1 MIRAAGIDLGGTKS
15 EVQLFDEDWT
25 LVDRRRDGTP
35 RDYDALVAM
44 LADQVGWAQD
54 RAGRAIPVGI
64 GAAGLVDAQGNAFT
78 ANLAAMGRPLPA
90 DIVRA
95 AGHPVT
101 YVNDCRALAL
111 SEAVFGAG
119 RGHATVMSLIMG
131 TGVGGGVV
139 HDGQLRPGPAGTGGE
154 FGHMAVSGPGLL
166 THGLAVRDC
175 GCGRRG
181 CVESYVSGPGLAR
194 TAREIAGRDM
204 TPEEVAAAR
213 ATDPGAGRAWAAW
226 LDLAA
231 DLALALVQAVD
242 PDVIV
247 LGGGLSRI
255 DGLATEL
262 QQALA
267 RAQIPGFGVPP
278 IVVAEGGDASGA
290 RGAAL
295 AASPEVR
302 T

>member
-15 EVQLFDEDWT
+15 EVQLFDGNWR
-25 LVDRRRDGTP
+25 LVDRRRDATP

-44 LADQVGWAQD
+44 LAGQVRWARE
-54 RAGRAIPVGI
+54 RAGGALPVGI
-64 GAAGLVDAQGNAFT
+64 GAAGLVDAKGNAFT

-90 DIVRA
+90 DLARA
-95 AGHPVT
+95 AGQGIT

-119 RGHATVMSLIMG
+119 RSHATVMSLILG

-139 HDGQLRPGPAGTGGE
+139 HDGELRKGPAGTGGE
-154 FGHMAVSGPGLL
+154 FGHMPVSGPALL
-166 THGLAVRDC
+166 AHGLGLRDC

-194 TAREIAGRDM
+194 IGQEISGREI
-204 TPEEVAAAR
+204 TPEEIVALR
-213 ATDPGAGRAWAAW
+213 HTDPGATRAWAAW

-231 DLALALVQAVD
+231 DMALALVQTVD

-247 LGGGLSRI
+247 LGGGLSRVE
-255 DGLATEL
+255 GLAQEL
-262 QQALA
+262 HTALA
-267 RAQIPGFGVPP
+267 RAQIPGFGVAP
-278 IVVAEGGDASGA
+278 IVIADGGDASGA

-295 AASPEVR
+295 AAWQEAR

>member
-1 MIRAAGIDLGGTKS
+1 MRAAGIDLGGTKS
-15 EVQLFDEDWT
+15 EVQLFDQDWA
-25 LVDRRRDGTP
+25 LVDRRRDATP
-35 RDYDALVAM
+35 ASYDALVAM
-44 LADQVGWAQD
+44 LTEQVRWVQD
-54 RAGRAIPVGI
+54 RAGEAVPVGI
-64 GAAGLVDAQGNAFT
+64 GAAGLVDAEGNAFT
-78 ANLAAMGRPLPA
+78 ANLPAMGRPLPA
-90 DIVRA
+90 DIARA
-95 AGHPVT
+95 AGHRVT

-131 TGVGGGVV
+131 TGVGGGVA
-139 HDGQLRPGPAGTGGE
+139 HRGALWPGPAGTGGE
-154 FGHMAVSGPGLL
+154 FGHMPVSGPGLL
-166 THGLAVRDC
+166 AHGLALREC

-194 TAREIAGRDM
+194 TAREVAGRDM

-213 ATDPGAGRAWAAW
+213 ATDPGAGRSWAAW

-231 DLALALVQAVD
+231 DMALALVQAVD

-247 LGGGLSRI
+247 LGGGLSRV
-255 DGLATEL
+255 DGLVGEL
-262 QQALA
+262 EQALA
-267 RAQIPGFGVPP
+267 QAQIPGFGVPP
-278 IVVAEGGDASGA
+278 IVLAEGGDASGA

-295 AASPEVR
+295 AASQEAQ